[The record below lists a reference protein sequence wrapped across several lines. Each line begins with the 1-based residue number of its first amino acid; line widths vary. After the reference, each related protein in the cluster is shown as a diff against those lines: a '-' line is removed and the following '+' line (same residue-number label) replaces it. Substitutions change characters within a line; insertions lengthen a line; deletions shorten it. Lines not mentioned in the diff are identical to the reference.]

1 MKQPEN
7 LTPKNLTI
15 KQWASEDRPREK
27 LLTKGISTLSDTE
40 LLAILLSS
48 GTKNMT
54 AVELAKYTLSTV
66 NNNLNTL
73 GKLNVDELT
82 KINGIGQAKAVTIIA
97 ALELGKRR
105 KVSDINQ
112 EKIASS
118 EDVFNLFYHKIGD
131 IRHEE
136 FWILY
141 LSRAN
146 KVIDK
151 QKISMGGVSGTIVDI
166 RIILK
171 HAIEKLAS
179 SIVLVHNHPSGN
191 TNPSEEDKKLTKKIK
206 QASELVDIAILD
218 HVIIGDKKYYSFND
232 KGLL

>member
-1 MKQPEN
+1 MKQFG
-7 LTPKNLTI
+7 NLTI

-27 LLTKGISTLSDTE
+27 LLTKGISALSDAE

-82 KINGIGQAKAVTIIA
+82 KINGIGQAKAITIIA

-105 KVSDINQ
+105 KIFDINQ
-112 EKIASS
+112 NKITSS
-118 EDVFNLFYHKIGD
+118 KDVFNLFYHTIGD

-136 FWILY
+136 FWTLY
-141 LSRAN
+141 LSRSN
-146 KVIDK
+146 KIIDK
-151 QKISMGGVSGTIVDI
+151 QKISMGGISGTVVDVK
-166 RIILK
+166 IILK
-171 HAIEKLAS
+171 HAIEKLVS
-179 SIVLVHNHPSGN
+179 SIIIVHNHPSGN
-191 TNPSEEDKKLTKKIK
+191 INPSDEDKKITEKLK
-206 QASELVDIAILD
+206 QAAELINITILD
-218 HVIIGDKKYYSFND
+218 HIIIGNNKYYSFKNN
-232 KGLL
+232 GIL